1 MKKSGC
7 SGLGVTAGQ
16 LASAVVEA
24 GDSGDL
30 QWNGGGGKRGEIQDT
45 ADGSDVESEGRR
57 N

>member
-7 SGLGVTAGQ
+7 SGLGVRAGQ
-16 LASAVVEA
+16 LASAVVKA

-30 QWNGGGGKRGEIQDT
+30 RWKGGGGKRGEIQDT